1 MLFLNSA
8 KGLPINFGLNP
19 NLLPLNTMLDAADI
33 NNIKTFLDEK
43 VDEFNRINFIELDPI
58 SIPHRFSLKEDIEVA
73 GFLAATIAWGNRKSI
88 IQNANKLMD
97 KMGDSPFDFIM
108 NASNQELNKLQFVHR
123 TFNSDDL
130 RVFIN
135 CLRNIYKNLGGMER
149 IFVNAATND
158 SMQPAIAE
166 FKRLFFSI
174 DHLARTEKHVSDPD
188 KGSSAKR
195 INMMLRWFVRKDNRG
210 VDFGIWNNTIKPA
223 QLSLP
228 LDVHTGNIARKLGLL
243 HRTQNDA
250 KAVQEIDLVL
260 RGFDP
265 IDPVKYDFALFG
277 LGAIDKF

>member
-1 MLFLNSA
+1 
-8 KGLPINFGLNP
+8 
-19 NLLPLNTMLDAADI
+19 MLDASEISD
-33 NNIKTFLDEK
+33 IKTFLDEK
-43 VDEFNRINFIELDPI
+43 IDEFNNIHFIALDPV
-58 SIPHRFSLKEDIEVA
+58 SIPHRFSLKQDIEIA

-97 KMGDSPFDFIM
+97 DMGESPFDFVM
-108 NASNQELNKLQFVHR
+108 HASNQQLKKLQFVHR

-130 RVFIN
+130 RVFIK
-135 CLRNIYKNLGGMER
+135 CIRNIYKNLGGMEK
-149 IFVNAATND
+149 IFANAATID

-166 FKRLFFSI
+166 FKRVFFSI
-174 DHLARTEKHVSDPD
+174 EHLARTEKHVSDPD

-210 VDFGIWNNTIKPA
+210 VDFGIWNETIKPA

-260 RGFDP
+260 RSFDP
-265 IDPVKYDFALFG
+265 TDPVKYDFSLFG
-277 LGAIDKF
+277 LGAIEKF

>member
-1 MLFLNSA
+1 
-8 KGLPINFGLNP
+8 
-19 NLLPLNTMLDAADI
+19 MLDTSEI
-33 NNIKTFLDEK
+33 SYIKTFLDEK
-43 VDEFNRINFIELDPI
+43 VDEFNNIHFIELDPV

-97 KMGDSPFDFIM
+97 DMGESPFDFVM
-108 NASNQELNKLQFVHR
+108 HASNQQIKKIHFVHR
-123 TFNSDDL
+123 TFNSEDL
-130 RVFIN
+130 RVFIK
-135 CLRNIYKNLGGMER
+135 CLRNIYKNEGGMEK
-149 IFVNAATND
+149 IFASAATID

-174 DHLARTEKHVSDPD
+174 EHLARTEKHVSDPA

-210 VDFGIWNNTIKPA
+210 VDFGIWNESIKPSL
-223 QLSLP
+223 LSLP

-260 RGFDP
+260 RSFDP

-277 LGAIDKF
+277 LGAIDNF